1 MASNYGAMRVTY
13 QTTLGVQT
21 SVGPGVSVKIRAEGS
36 GSDEAES
43 PLTTD
48 SNGEIPAGSLA
59 SVVAG
64 TVVHFRAENFNG
76 LAFNISQ
83 TTT

>member
-1 MASNYGAMRVTY
+1 MSDYLGFPVTFEID
-13 QTTLGVQT
+13 QGVVQ
-21 SVGPGVSVKIRAEGS
+21 SVGPGVDVLVRAEGE

-48 SNGEIPAGSLA
+48 SNGEIAAGSLA

-64 TVVHFRAENFNG
+64 TKVHFRVEEFQG
-76 LAFNISQ
+76 MAFSVAQI
-83 TTT
+83 TT

>member
-1 MASNYGAMRVTY
+1 M
-13 QTTLGVQT
+13 
-21 SVGPGVSVKIRAEGS
+21 SVGPGVEVKIRAQGG

-48 SNGEIPAGSLA
+48 ANGEI
-59 SVVAG
+59 VAG
-64 TVVHFRAENFNG
+64 TLAGVAVGTKVHFRVEEFQG
-76 LAFNISQ
+76 MAFSTAQ